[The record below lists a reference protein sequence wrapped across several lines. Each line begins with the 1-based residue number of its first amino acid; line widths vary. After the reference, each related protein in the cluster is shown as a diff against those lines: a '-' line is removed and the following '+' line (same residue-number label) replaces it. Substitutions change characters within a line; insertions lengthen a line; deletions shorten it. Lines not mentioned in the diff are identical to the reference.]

1 MKNTQSFEIDRI
13 EEKTTEDSF
22 FFFLEI
28 LAFIRFNSG
37 RNQFFINQ
45 NVNKI
50 REEISFKEHPS
61 EQTILVSSLS
71 LTRRSVIGIDLGTTN
86 SCVALTEAGQ
96 PKVIENSEGERTT
109 PSVVSFSAEGEKN
122 VGTLAKR
129 QAVTNPE
136 NTFYA
141 TKRLIGR
148 KFIDSE
154 VQEDLKNL
162 SYEVVKHKN
171 GDAWVKSTDG
181 KTYSP
186 SQIGA
191 FILTKMKETAEGYL
205 GTPVNNAVITV
216 PAYFND
222 AQRQATKDAGQ
233 IAGLEVK
240 RIINEPTAAAMAYGL
255 DKQDSKV
262 LAVYDLGGGT
272 FDISIL
278 EMMEGV
284 FEVKATNGDTSCG
297 GEDLDNIILKFV
309 LNEFKTQTGIDV
321 AGDKMALQRVKEAAE
336 KAKIELSSATTTD
349 INLPFL
355 TADATGPKHLNLS
368 ISRAKLEAMTEEFIK
383 KTLKPCQ
390 SCLDDADMSKAEIDD
405 VILVGGSTRMPLVQ
419 QTVKEFYGKEPSKG
433 VNPDEAVALGAAIQG
448 GILTGGFEG
457 IVLVDVTP
465 LSLGLETLGGVFTR
479 VIERNKTIPCSQSQ
493 IFTTAADNQTS
504 VTIKVYQGEREMA
517 ADNKYLGTF
526 DLSGIAPA
534 PR

>member
-1 MKNTQSFEIDRI
+1 M
-13 EEKTTEDSF
+13 
-22 FFFLEI
+22 
-28 LAFIRFNSG
+28 
-37 RNQFFINQ
+37 
-45 NVNKI
+45 
-50 REEISFKEHPS
+50 
-61 EQTILVSSLS
+61 
-71 LTRRSVIGIDLGTTN
+71 
-86 SCVALTEAGQ
+86 
-96 PKVIENSEGERTT
+96 
-109 PSVVSFSAEGEKN
+109 
-122 VGTLAKR
+122 AKR

-148 KFIDSE
+148 KFTDKA
-154 VQEDLKNL
+154 VQDDIKHL
-162 SYEVVKHKN
+162 SYSAIQHSN
-171 GDAWVKSTDG
+171 GDVWVQTTDG
-181 KTYSP
+181 QSYSP

-191 FILTKMKETAEGYL
+191 FVLTKMKETAEGYL
-205 GTPVNNAVITV
+205 GNPVNSAVITV

-222 AQRQATKDAGQ
+222 SQRQATKDAGK
-233 IAGLEVK
+233 IAGLDVK

-255 DKQDSKV
+255 DKQDSKT

-297 GEDLDNIILKFV
+297 GEDLDNIILQFV
-309 LNEFKTQTGIDV
+309 LNEFKAQSGLDIS
-321 AGDKMALQRVKEAAE
+321 GDKMALQRVKEAAE
-336 KAKIELSSATTTD
+336 KAKIELSSSTNTE
-349 INLPFL
+349 INLPYL
-355 TADATGPKHLNLS
+355 TADASGPKHLNLS
-368 ISRAKLEAMTEEFIK
+368 ISRAKLESMITEFVK
-383 KTLKPCQ
+383 RTLKPCEN
-390 SCLDDADMSKAEIDD
+390 CLKDADLSKGEIDD
-405 VILVGGSTRMPLVQ
+405 VILVGGTTRIPLVQ
-419 QTVKEFYGKEPSKG
+419 QIVKEFYGKDPSKG

-465 LSLGLETLGGVFTR
+465 LSLGLETLGGVMTK

-493 IFTTAADNQTS
+493 TFTTAADNQTS

-526 DLSGIAPA
+526 DLTGVAPA